1 MSPECRFGAWR
12 GSQGVSAFWQR
23 GIPESSIWRHVNRE
37 RSGVDAGSVDAALA
51 DFRSEVRPIAA
62 ALVLS

>member
-1 MSPECRFGAWR
+1 MSPECRFDAWR

-37 RSGVDAGSVDAALA
+37 RSGVDAGSVG
-51 DFRSEVRPIAA
+51 RGPG
-62 ALVLS
+62 